1 MKLTPLNSSWLV
13 YNLLFF
19 LLLISPVSVSLSDTD
34 TESSDEL
41 LENISL
47 FTEVLARIQQ
57 EHVDTPQAKKLMY
70 GAIRGMLRTLD
81 PYSQFFDPETYKE
94 FRTQTHGTYGGL
106 GMEIGVRNSRLT
118 VISPFKGTP
127 AYQAGLQTNDFIS
140 LIDSQPTTNMT
151 AHDAAKKMRGE
162 PGTPVTLTII
172 REGESEPI
180 EVAIVRDV
188 IRIQSVESHILDQK
202 IGYLRINQF
211 RDTTALDVEKTFD
224 TFTQG
229 KIEGL
234 ILDLRSNPG
243 GLLRSA
249 VDIASN
255 FLPPDKLVVYTQG
268 KRPRED
274 HLTIAG
280 KGKPLAKNLPLV
292 VLVNRGSASAS
303 EIVAAAIKDH
313 QRGLILGE
321 RTFGKASVQQIFPL
335 GNDAAV
341 KLTVAHYYS
350 PKGMDIHKVG
360 ITPNLEDPWFS
371 QTEAQMLSRLAN
383 HQSLKD
389 FLQTNG
395 DDILSQ
401 IEKAESADRED
412 YKAAGLLR
420 KYRRFAD
427 TLSKKEQ
434 IVLGDSALKYALAG
448 ETENKIDDYEYDP
461 QIASAMRQLRLMID
475 NDRIETVKTNDQ
487 IQ

>member
-1 MKLTPLNSSWLV
+1 MILTPSNSSRLV
-13 YNLLFF
+13 HSLLILLFF
-19 LLLISPVSVSLSDTD
+19 IGLISVSWSDVD
-34 TESSDEL
+34 TESNDEL
-41 LENISL
+41 LENLSL

-57 EHVDTPQAKKLMY
+57 EHVETPQAKKLMY
-70 GAIRGMLRTLD
+70 GAITGMLRTLD
-81 PYSQFFDPETYKE
+81 PYSQFFDPEAYKE

-106 GMEIGVRNSRLT
+106 GMEIGLRNSRLT

-127 AYQAGLQTNDFIS
+127 AYQAGLQTDDFIS
-140 LIDSQPTTNMT
+140 LIDNQPTTNMT

-172 REGESEPI
+172 REGDNEPI
-180 EVAIVRDV
+180 EVTIIRDV
-188 IRIQSVESHILDQK
+188 IRIQSIESKVLNQK
-202 IGYLRINQF
+202 IGYIRINQF

-224 TFTQG
+224 KFAQEE
-229 KIEGL
+229 IEGL

-249 VDIASN
+249 VDIASS
-255 FLPPDKLVVYTQG
+255 FLPPNKLIVYTKG

-274 HLTIAG
+274 HLTIEG
-280 KGKPLAKNLPLV
+280 KGKPLAKNLPLI

-371 QTEAQMLSRLAN
+371 RTETQMLSQLVN
-383 HQSLKD
+383 HQSIND
-389 FLQTNG
+389 FLKNNG

-412 YKAAGLLR
+412 YESAGLLR

-427 TLSKKEQ
+427 SLSKKEK
-434 IVLGDSALKYALAG
+434 IVLSDSALKYALAR
-448 ETENKIDDYEYDP
+448 ETENKIDDCEYDP
-461 QIASAMRQLRLMID
+461 QIASAMRQLGLMID
-475 NDRIETVKTNDQ
+475 NSHIEGIEN
-487 IQ
+487 

>member
-1 MKLTPLNSSWLV
+1 MISIILHLKRARS
-13 YNLLFF
+13 YLLFG
-19 LLLISPVSVSLSDTD
+19 LILAIQILVCIVATNA
-34 TESSDEL
+34 ESTDEL

-70 GAIRGMLRTLD
+70 GAIKGMLQTLD
-81 PYSQFFDPETYKE
+81 PYSQFFEPETYKE

-127 AYQAGLQTNDFIS
+127 AYRVGMQTDDFIS
-140 LIDSQPTTNMT
+140 LIDNQPTTNMT

-162 PGTPVTLTII
+162 PGTSVTLTVI

-180 EVAIVRDV
+180 EVVIIRDV
-188 IRIQSVESHILDQK
+188 IRIQSVESYVLDSQ

-211 RDTTALDVEKTFD
+211 RDTTALDVDQAFEK
-224 TFTQG
+224 FTQQG
-229 KIEGL
+229 IKGI

-249 VDIASN
+249 VDIASD
-255 FLPPDKLVVYTQG
+255 FLPPNQLVVYTKG
-268 KRPRED
+268 KQPRKD
-274 HLTIAG
+274 HLTAEG
-280 KGKPLAKNLPLV
+280 AQQKPYPLV

-341 KLTVAHYYS
+341 KLTIARYFS
-350 PKGMDIHKVG
+350 PKGTDIHKVG

-371 QTEAQMLSRLAN
+371 RSESQMLSQLID
-383 HQSLKD
+383 HQSLKS
-389 FLQTNG
+389 FIEANG
-395 DDILSQ
+395 DDILVR
-401 IEKAESADRED
+401 IETAEDASRDD
-412 YKAAGLLR
+412 YQAAGLLR
-420 KYRRFAD
+420 KYRR
-427 TLSKKEQ
+427 LSDKLSKEQ
-434 IVLGDSALKYALAG
+434 IVLSDEALKYALAR
-448 ETENKIDDYEYDP
+448 ETENERDDYKYDP
-461 QIASAMRQLRLMID
+461 QVASAIRQLGLVPLQGVGLD
-475 NDRIETVKTNDQ
+475 LESSESPAEN
-487 IQ
+487 